1 MKHAGTRPIETER
14 LLLRPFRVTDAED
27 MYKNWAS
34 SPNVTKFLTWPVH
47 CSPEA
52 TAELLK
58 QWEAGYEDPAQYLWC
73 IEWKKSREAIGSLS
87 VVHIDE
93 NVRSTEIGY
102 CIGEAY
108 WHRGIMT
115 EALRGV
121 IAYLFANTGCNRIC
135 AKHDVNNPNSGKV
148 MLKCGLSYEGTLRQA
163 GRNNTGICDLS
174 VYGLLRPQYEQKQ
187 EKR

>member
-1 MKHAGTRPIETER
+1 MKHSGTSSIETER
-14 LLLRPFRVTDAED
+14 LLLRPFRVSDAEA
-27 MYKNWAS
+27 MYRNWAS
-34 SPNVTKFLTWPVH
+34 SPEVTKFLTWPVH
-47 CSPEA
+47 SSPEA

-93 NVRSTEIGY
+93 NIRSMEIGY
-102 CIGEAY
+102 CIGKNY
-108 WHRGIMT
+108 WHQGIMS
-115 EALRGV
+115 EAFRAV
-121 IAYLFANTGCNRIC
+121 IAYLFANTDCNRIC

-148 MLKCGLSYEGTLRQA
+148 MQKCGLSYEGTLRQA

-174 VYGLLRPQYEQKQ
+174 VYAILRRQFAKEH
-187 EKR
+187 